1 MANFIVFVYSQNCS
15 RAGRLV
21 HEGKAQELLQE
32 VAEGGDIGADHVMYE
47 FESVVDALDYGHK
60 QLLLNIVSANRY
72 LNNVALSIM
81 EAASEAGHSSLV
93 ADLEEARKVLK
104 DMQK

>member
-1 MANFIVFVYSQNCS
+1 MANFIVFVCSQNCTS
-15 RAGRLV
+15 RAGKLV
-21 HEGKAQELLQE
+21 YNRAQELLQK
-32 VAEGGDIGADHVMYE
+32 VSEGKDIGADYVMYE

-81 EAASEAGHSSLV
+81 EAASESGHSSLV
-93 ADLEEARKVLK
+93 ADLEAARKVLEDRK
-104 DMQK
+104 